1 MERTK
6 KNKRPD
12 AILMADIHLR
22 EDKPVCRSDNFWETQ
37 WIKLGFVKRLQEE
50 YQCEVVNAGDLY
62 NHWKPSPRLIT
73 ETMKYLPKEFSTI
86 YGQHDLPQHSLE
98 LASKCG
104 VNTLVESGHLRLL
117 PGGRHW
123 GQEPDYKD
131 VYHIPLPKGT
141 GNWREI
147 LVWHYMTYKDSRPFP
162 QHTGPSAR
170 RLLKKYPEYDLILTG
185 DNHIP
190 FVQEYEGRLL
200 VNPGSMMRTT
210 AKQIDH
216 RPRVYLYY
224 AESNTVKPVYL
235 PIEKDV
241 ISREHI
247 EVKEQRDE
255 RIDAFISKLDGDWEA
270 AMSFEDNLKVFFK
283 ANKISENIQ
292 SIIYKAIES

>member
-1 MERTK
+1 MKRTK
-6 KNKRPD
+6 TNNRPD

-50 YQCEVVNAGDLY
+50 YDCIILNAGDLY
-62 NHWKPSPRLIT
+62 HNWKPSPYLLS
-73 ETMKYLPKEFSTI
+73 ETMKYLPHGFNTV
-86 YGQHDLPQHSLE
+86 YGQHDLPQHNLE
-98 LASKCG
+98 LAYKCG
-104 VNTLVESGHLRLL
+104 INTLERAGYLKILDQC
-117 PGGRHW
+117 HW
-123 GQEPDYKD
+123 GQTPIFISKVTKGMPDRR
-131 VYHIPLPKGT
+131 V
-141 GNWREI
+141 
-147 LVWHYMTYKDSRPFP
+147 LVWHYMTYKDARPFP
-162 QHTGPSAR
+162 EHTGPSAL
-170 RLLKKYPEYDLILTG
+170 RLLKKYPEYSLILTG

-200 VNPGSMMRTT
+200 VNPGSLFRTT

-224 AESNTVKPVYL
+224 AETNTVEPVYL

-247 EVKEQRDE
+247 DVKERRDH

-283 ANKISENIQ
+283 ANKISDDIQ